1 MNGFAA
7 GRRDVVLV
15 VDDSAQS
22 LGMLNEALDRE
33 GFQVLV
39 ALEGA
44 QALTIARNLPP
55 DIVLLDALM
64 PQMDGFET
72 CERIKAD
79 PELRHIP
86 VIFMTGLSDT
96 ESILRGFAA
105 GGVDYVTKPI
115 RIDELLARMKT
126 HIGNARLTSS
136 ARSALDSAGHFL
148 LAADAQGSLRWA
160 TPQARQ
166 LLEELGA
173 TAGWM
178 AERFP
183 AVARRL
189 VAGQAANAVTAE
201 VDELE
206 RPFQLRYL
214 RQSGADEHLL
224 RLIDS
229 GRAADT
235 APLRA
240 AFGLTEREAEVLL
253 WVANGKANREIAIIL
268 AMSPRTVNKHLEQV
282 FRKLGVENR
291 TSAAALALRQLQ
303 GQS

>member
-1 MNGFAA
+1 MNGYAA
-7 GRRDVVLV
+7 GRKDVVLV

-39 ALEGA
+39 ALEGS
-44 QALTIARNLPP
+44 QALAIARNLPP

-64 PQMDGFET
+64 PQMNGFET

-86 VIFMTGLSDT
+86 VVFMTGLSDT

-148 LAADAQGSLRWA
+148 LAADTTGSLRWA

-173 TAGWM
+173 MPAWMTAH
-178 AERFP
+178 FP
-183 AVARRL
+183 ALVRRL
-189 VAGQAANAVTAE
+189 IAGQAANEVTAE
-201 VDELE
+201 VDALD

-214 RQSGADEHLL
+214 RQSGEDEHLL

-229 GRAADT
+229 GRLPDT
-235 APLRA
+235 RPLRT

-291 TSAAALALRQLQ
+291 TSAAALALRRLQ
-303 GQS
+303 GQA